1 MDSFACGYDLE
12 IEAAQ
17 HLSDLAADMP
27 PDESCSCLICE
38 QEVKSEEPPQTSAP
52 EETAAEE
59 KTKTNEPNELE
70 EDGDDDDDDD
80 DDDNEDHDEV
90 DEEEEEKEAEDEEAE
105 EEDEA
110 SVIRGKIC
118 ESRKEAAFLALS
130 SMDKVLRK
138 RPDLR
143 NEDPEE
149 SPDLRTHLLRM
160 GLEDKLRLLW
170 RFHGSDA
177 VRAEMVA
184 EFSRE

>member
-38 QEVKSEEPPQTSAP
+38 QEVKSGEQPQTSAP

-70 EDGDDDDDDD
+70 EDGDDDGDDN
-80 DDDNEDHDEV
+80 DDDNDDDHDAEEE
-90 DEEEEEKEAEDEEAE
+90 DEEEEEEE

-177 VRAEMVA
+177 IRAEMVA
-184 EFSRE
+184 VFLRE